1 MITAAQTPTVLHGN
15 RSITYRWEIGPS
27 TQTWLGTPGTDV
39 AELQVHHFGHSK
51 QLVAS
56 LHQVTVFANGGTR
69 QAYALSGPA
78 WDRREPIARYS
89 AARLQAFADR
99 ALHDLREA
107 DLDTVAFAFT
117 LAGAA

>member
-1 MITAAQTPTVLHGN
+1 M
-15 RSITYRWEIGPS
+15 
-27 TQTWLGTPGTDV
+27 
-39 AELQVHHFGHSK
+39 
-51 QLVAS
+51 
-56 LHQVTVFANGGTR
+56 FANGGTR

>member
-1 MITAAQTPTVLHGN
+1 MITPTQTPSIVHGE
-15 RSITYRWEIGPS
+15 RSISYRWEIGPS
-27 TQTWLGTPGTDV
+27 AETWSGNPGTDV
-39 AELQVHHFGHSK
+39 AELRIHHFGDSK
-51 QLVAS
+51 QFVAS
-56 LHQVTVFANGGTR
+56 LRQVTVFGNGVT
-69 QAYALSGPA
+69 QCAYNLSGPS
-78 WDRREPIARYS
+78 WSVREQVARYS